1 MDIQFAFVKCNLG
14 KVSKL
19 NGLLYFHRVG
29 NGISRLRISKA
40 INKLKKKR
48 APPAPAV
55 KPEQEVVS
63 GIIEGGCRPSV
74 PAWWQRSGESGWR
87 CRHRRGARG
96 PRYGRGGQ
104 AGPCVSD
111 PGVVR

>member
-1 MDIQFAFVKCNLG
+1 MDIQFAFVKCNLD

-19 NGLLYFHRVG
+19 NSLLCFYRLG
-29 NGISRLRISKA
+29 DGISRLRISKT

-48 APPAPAV
+48 RTPAPAV
-55 KPEQEVVS
+55 KSEQEVVS

-87 CRHRRGARG
+87 YRHRRGARD
-96 PRYGRGGQ
+96 PRHGRGGQ

-111 PGVVR
+111 PGAS